1 MLQQIN
7 QSSAAANLALI
18 SGAGAHPVLR
28 LGAKGAAVVELQ
40 KKLAAKGFSPGA
52 ADGDFGPKTL
62 AAVKAFQKSRHLVAD
77 GVVGPK
83 TWAALGVTGGGGGHT
98 NPYRAQFERAL
109 AKLHLPKSWATS
121 EGLWQI
127 VNHES
132 SWNPRAKNPSSTAFG
147 LFQLLK
153 GTWKQYC
160 PEFPYGSTDPYAQAL
175 GGLRYIK
182 ARYGTPEKAW
192 AFWKAHHWY

>member
-1 MLQQIN
+1 MQVQQTVRPTAVAPL
-7 QSSAAANLALI
+7 AAAA
-18 SGAGAHPVLR
+18 AQPTLR
-28 LGAKGAAVVELQ
+28 LGSKGPAVVELQ
-40 KKLAAKGFSPGA
+40 KKLAAKGFSPGT

-62 AAVKAFQKSRHLVAD
+62 AAVKSFQKAHHLVAD

-98 NPYRAQFERAL
+98 NPYRAQFEQAL

-121 EGLWQI
+121 ESLWQI

-132 SWNPRAKNPSSTAFG
+132 SWNVRAKNPSSTAFG

-160 PEFPYGSTDPYAQAL
+160 PEFPYGSTNAYAQAL

-192 AFWKAHHWY
+192 AFWQKHHWY

>member
-1 MLQQIN
+1 MQVQQTVRT
-7 QSSAAANLALI
+7 SAVATLTTAAAQ
-18 SGAGAHPVLR
+18 PTLR
-28 LGAKGAAVVELQ
+28 LGSKGPAVVELQ

-62 AAVKAFQKSRHLVAD
+62 AAVKSFQRSRGLVAD

-83 TWAALGVTGGGGGHT
+83 TWAALGVTGGGGSGHT
-98 NPYRAQFERAL
+98 NPFRPQFERAL
-109 AKLHLPKSWATS
+109 AKLGLPKSWATS
-121 EGLWQI
+121 ESLWQL
-127 VNHES
+127 VSHES

-153 GTWKQYC
+153 GTWKSYC